1 MNRILLF
8 LFMILTL
15 SNISHAAFPVVT
27 NTDIEV
33 LDEINIKDSS
43 ASNDTPLFGILSV
56 ICSIIA
62 LLVLPVEKLYLFFIF
77 SISALLF
84 GIIGIR
90 RRLKFLARIGIF
102 IAFFEIIIVSL
113 ILFWVVVL
121 GSGRLI

>member
-1 MNRILLF
+1 MNRLLLF

-15 SNISHAAFPVVT
+15 SNISHAAFPIVT

-77 SISALLF
+77 SIYALLF

-113 ILFWVVVL
+113 ILFWFVIL

>member
-1 MNRILLF
+1 MNRLLLF

-15 SNISHAAFPVVT
+15 SNISHAAFPIVT

-56 ICSIIA
+56 IFSIIA

-113 ILFWVVVL
+113 ILFWIVIL

>member
-1 MNRILLF
+1 MNRLLLF

-15 SNISHAAFPVVT
+15 SNISHAAFPIVT

-113 ILFWVVVL
+113 ILFWFVIL